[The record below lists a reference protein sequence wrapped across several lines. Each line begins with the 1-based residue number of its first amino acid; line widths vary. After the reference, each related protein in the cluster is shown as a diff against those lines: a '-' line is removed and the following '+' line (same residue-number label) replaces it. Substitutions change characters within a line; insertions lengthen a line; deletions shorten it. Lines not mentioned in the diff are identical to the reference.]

1 MTPAPL
7 MTAFDRG
14 TVVVNTTTPD
24 VLVYSGSSCQ
34 CVPSILTAMTM
45 LQVLSTLKAR
55 PRKADMYY
63 RHRLPVRIMH
73 WVNVV
78 CLTVLFMS
86 GLSIFNAH
94 SALYWGNSSYDGHP
108 ALLEITSTE
117 ASRPPGE
124 GGAAAPAPPPEAGGH
139 KKNMPRRARAAS
151 CVSVRTNS
159 TRQAFWAF
167 RERRRVR

>member
-1 MTPAPL
+1 
-7 MTAFDRG
+7 
-14 TVVVNTTTPD
+14 
-24 VLVYSGSSCQ
+24 
-34 CVPSILTAMTM
+34 MTM

-55 PRKADMYY
+55 PRKADLYY

-94 SALYWGNSSYDGHP
+94 SALYWGNSSYDGRP

-117 ASRPPGE
+117 ASRGILRI
-124 GGAAAPAPPPEAGGH
+124 GAHEFDTTGFLG
-139 KKNMPRRARAAS
+139 
-151 CVSVRTNS
+151 VSRTADGALNEH
-159 TRQAFWAF
+159 AFP
-167 RERRRVR
+167 